1 MTFGLY
7 SARSESGRAVFLATR
22 SEVPLDERYAIW
34 MVLLTG
40 EGEKRDF
47 IRDLIEQVNAPDL
60 AIFAGVFFVVAFIL
74 FVARRTID
82 KAEKAQRFGRQ
93 LTMLSLTLVGIAAIV
108 LALPVQTNLIQAL
121 LGMIGLVLSAVI
133 ALSATTFMGNAM
145 AGFMLRSLRNFKAGD
160 FIRCGEHFGR
170 VTERG
175 LVHTEIQTEDS
186 DLTTLPNL
194 FLVTNPLTTVRSTGT
209 TVSAT
214 VSLGYDVPRTDIES
228 CLLRAAK
235 HSGLSD
241 PFVQIAD
248 LGDFSVTYRIA
259 GFSEKVRQLL
269 TLRSNLRGAMMD
281 ELHAAQIEIVSPTFM
296 NQRAVEGCAIPK
308 PNSRRAVEN
317 HSSGRKVF
325 DKADAAENYE
335 FIVAQRD
342 ELEVEIKELQKLA
355 KSEADSERKA
365 RLEKRI
371 VAKESRF
378 AQFER
383 VVKSHD
389 KKLSDE

>member
-1 MTFGLY
+1 MLLL
-7 SARSESGRAVFLATR
+7 RAQ
-22 SEVPLDERYAIW
+22 DE
-34 MVLLTG
+34 
-40 EGEKRDF
+40 KPDF
-47 IRDLIEQVNAPDL
+47 LIELTDQMNGPDL
-60 AIFAGVFFVVAFIL
+60 AIFAGVVFIVGLVL
-74 FVARRTID
+74 FVARRVID
-82 KAEKAQRFGRQ
+82 KTEKAQQFGRQ
-93 LTMLSLTLVGIAAIV
+93 LTMLSLTLAGVAAVV

-121 LGMIGLVLSAVI
+121 LGLIGLVLSAVI

-145 AGFMLRSLRNFKAGD
+145 AGVMLRSLRNFKAGD

-194 FLVTNPLTTVRSTGT
+194 YLVTNPLTTVRSSGT

-214 VSLGYDVPRTDIES
+214 VSLGYDVSRLEIEA
-228 CLLRAAK
+228 CLLSAAAK
-235 HSGLSD
+235 SKLSD

-259 GFSEKVRQLL
+259 GFSEEVKQLL
-269 TLRSNLRGAMMD
+269 TLRSTLRGAMMD

-296 NQRAVEGCAIPK
+296 NQRAVENAMIPK
-308 PNSRRAVEN
+308 ADVRRATEVQ
-317 HSSGRKVF
+317 SSARNVF

-342 ELEVEIKELQKLA
+342 ELEVEIKELQKLVKA
-355 KSEADSERKA
+355 ESDSERKG

-371 VAKESRF
+371 VAKERRF
-378 AQFER
+378 EQFNS
-383 VVKSHD
+383 VVKVHD
-389 KKLSDE
+389 EKLSDE